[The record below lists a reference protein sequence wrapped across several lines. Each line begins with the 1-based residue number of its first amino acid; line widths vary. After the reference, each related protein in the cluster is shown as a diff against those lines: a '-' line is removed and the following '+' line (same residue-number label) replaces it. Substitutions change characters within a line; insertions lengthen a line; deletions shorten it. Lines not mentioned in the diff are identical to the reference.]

1 MTEDEF
7 DDLVDRAEEA
17 RDAGDMWTAALLYEQ
32 ARDASLAFGWQADF
46 LLALRMAAQCWVDAA
61 EPDRSVRLLLDAL
74 HHSGSSADGTE
85 QYWLHNLFL
94 EHAMHFDVAVT
105 DFDERIEHL
114 ATLALSVWGHEGA
127 NTLTQRESLLSC
139 RGQWQ
144 EALEVT
150 ERAWAHRDGPGPGV
164 ASNSSLAAAACLHS
178 LKLGRRA
185 DAERWKAAICPSDNA
200 WARWVLAS
208 CQVELALFDND
219 AATARAASRRT
230 DALCNAQQPD
240 QVLAATA
247 DAIAAL
253 LLDPAEGDPASPS
266 HLVRVRLAHEKPRGT
281 PMFWL
286 RFSWHTRLAVLELA
300 GLRHAAGMLPVDDV
314 YYRRPQVLPRPEDAR
329 LPGEIDQRLAAFE
342 HACDTALKHAQEA
355 DTRFGCSWRQEEV
368 AQLRRRGRDIA
379 AVFRG

>member
-7 DDLVDRAEEA
+7 DDLADRADEA
-17 RDAGDMWTAALLYEQ
+17 RNAGDMWTAALLYEQ
-32 ARDASLAFGWQADF
+32 VRDTGLALGWQADS
-46 LLALRMAAQCWVDAA
+46 LWALRLAAECWVDAS
-61 EPDRSVRLLLDAL
+61 EPDRSIQLLLDAL
-74 HHSGSSADGTE
+74 HQPGSGIDGTE
-85 QYWLHNLFL
+85 QYWLHSLFL
-94 EHAMHFDVAVT
+94 DHAMYYDVAVT
-105 DFDERIEHL
+105 DFEERIEHL
-114 ATLALSVWGHEGA
+114 ETLALSVWGHEGA
-127 NTLTQRESLLSC
+127 KTLTHRGSLLSC

-144 EALEVT
+144 EALVAA

-164 ASNSSLAAAACLHS
+164 ASNSSLAAEACLHS

-185 DAERWKAAICPSDNA
+185 DAERWKDAICPPDNA
-200 WARWVLAS
+200 WARWELAS

-219 AATARAASRRT
+219 AAAARAASRRT

-240 QVLAATA
+240 QFLAATA

-266 HLVRVRLAHEKPRGT
+266 HLIRVRLAHEEPRRT

-286 RFSWHTRLAVLELA
+286 RFSWYSRLAALELA
-300 GLRHAAGMLPVDDV
+300 GVRHAAGMLPVDDS